1 MPRLTHAL
9 RPAEQT
15 CCFSGRLAVLL
26 RSWDAVADAE
36 GCRAAHHLP
45 YHAKRKAMVMM
56 QSDAVQGPGSATGPL
71 ESRPDLA
78 VPAAG
83 APQAS
88 GRLISRTWAPGGL
101 CIVKRLARRR
111 WVFGLDRG
119 HRVWAELAT
128 GRG

>member
-1 MPRLTHAL
+1 LLCPAPAFGRTARDLVVHRGQARQEPQSMPRLTHAL

-15 CCFSGRLAVLL
+15 CCSSGRLAVLL

-56 QSDAVQGPGSATGPL
+56 QSDEVQGPGSATGPL

-78 VPAAG
+78 VPAA
-83 APQAS
+83 
-88 GRLISRTWAPGGL
+88 
-101 CIVKRLARRR
+101 
-111 WVFGLDRG
+111 
-119 HRVWAELAT
+119 
-128 GRG
+128 